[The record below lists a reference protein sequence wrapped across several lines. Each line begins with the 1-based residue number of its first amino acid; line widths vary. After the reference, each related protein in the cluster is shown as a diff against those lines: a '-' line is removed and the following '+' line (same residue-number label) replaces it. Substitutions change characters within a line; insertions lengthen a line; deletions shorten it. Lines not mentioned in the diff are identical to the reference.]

1 MENKLG
7 LGMLVALVF
16 STMVGAGI
24 FSLPQ
29 NVAVSASPGAIT
41 LGWLITG
48 CGMLALVSVL
58 RNLVVRYPN
67 LNGGIFSYAQAGFG
81 NYIGFMSAWGYWIC
95 NLLANVSYAVV
106 FFSAIGYFVD
116 TPENPIMGQGNTP
129 IAILG
134 GSLLIWFMHA
144 LVLRGV
150 TRAALINIFATI
162 AKIIPILTFICLV
175 VMAFKLDKF
184 TLDFWGDKTP
194 ELGSVLE
201 QVKATMMV
209 TLWVFIG
216 IEGAVILSNRAKDKR
231 DVAKATGIALCSAL
245 ILYIAVSLFTL
256 GVMTQPEVAALQN
269 PSMAHILEV
278 IVGPWGA
285 MLINAGL
292 IISVSGAL
300 LSWTVVSAEVPFIA
314 AKEGLFPKA
323 FTKENHNGAATTSL
337 WFSSCLVQ
345 LFLILTLLQESSYLA
360 LVNIATSAV
369 LLPYFLVGAYGVKVA
384 LSGEG
389 YSATESRKKDLVIAL
404 VSSFYGA
411 WLVYAAGVE
420 YMLLCALLYLP
431 GVLVYKKALS
441 EKQQAFSK
449 RDYAYSLLLLAGAAG
464 AIYLLSTGVLSL
476 S

>member
-1 MENKLG
+1 MENRLG

-29 NVAVSASPGAIT
+29 NIAISAAPGAIAI
-41 LGWLITG
+41 GWLITG
-48 CGMLALVSVL
+48 CGMLALVTVL
-58 RNLVVRYPN
+58 RNLVMRFPH

-81 NYIGFMSAWGYWIC
+81 DYIGFMSAWGYWIC

-129 IAILG
+129 IAVFG
-134 GSLLIWFMHA
+134 GSVLIWVMHA

-150 TRAALINIFATI
+150 TRAALINVFATI
-162 AKIIPILTFICLV
+162 AKVIPILTFVCLV
-175 VMAFKLDKF
+175 MMAFSLDKF
-184 TLDFWGDKTP
+184 SFDFWGSQNP

-231 DVAKATGIALCSAL
+231 DVAKATTIALFSAL
-245 ILYIAVSLFTL
+245 ILYVFVSLFTL
-256 GVMTQPEVAALQN
+256 GVMSQPEVAQLQN
-269 PSMAHILEV
+269 PSMARVLEV

-292 IISVSGAL
+292 IISVCGAL

-314 AKEGLFPKA
+314 AKEGLFPRVFA
-323 FTKENHNGAATTSL
+323 KENEHGAATTSL
-337 WFSSCLVQ
+337 WCSSALVQ
-345 LFLILTLLQESSYLA
+345 LFLILTLLQQGSYLA

-369 LLPYFLVGAYGVKVA
+369 LLPYFFVGAFGVKVA

-389 YSATESRKKDLVIAL
+389 YLVSEGRKKDLIIAFI
-404 VSSFYGA
+404 SACYGA
-411 WLVYAAGVE
+411 WLVYAAGIE
-420 YMLLCALLYLP
+420 YVLLCALLYLP
-431 GVLVYKKALS
+431 GVIVYKKAMT
-441 EKQQAFSK
+441 EKQQRFTT
-449 RDYAYSLLLLAGAAG
+449 RDWFGSLLLLIGAAG
-464 AIYLLSTGVLSL
+464 ALYLLMTGVLSL
-476 S
+476 

>member
-1 MENKLG
+1 MENRLG

-29 NVAVSASPGAIT
+29 NVAVGAAPGAIG

-48 CGMLALVSVL
+48 CGMFALVTVL
-58 RNLVVRYPN
+58 RNLVVRFPN

-81 NYIGFMSAWGYWIC
+81 DYVGFMSAWGYWVC

-116 TPENPIMGQGNTP
+116 TPDNIIMGDGNTWE
-129 IAILG
+129 AVLG
-134 GSLLIWFMHA
+134 GSLLIWIMRA

-150 TRAALINIFATI
+150 SRAVLINVFATI

-175 VMAFKLDKF
+175 MLAFNLDKF
-184 TLDFWGDKTP
+184 SLDFWGQNTP
-194 ELGSVLE
+194 ELGSVLD

-216 IEGAVILSNRAKDKR
+216 IEGAVIVSNRAKSKK
-231 DVAKATGIALCSAL
+231 DVAKATGIALLCAIS
-245 ILYIAVSLFTL
+245 LYSMVSLFTL

-269 PSMAHILEV
+269 PSMARVLET

-292 IISVSGAL
+292 IASVSGAL
-300 LSWTVVSAEVPFIA
+300 LSWTVLCAEVPYIA

-323 FTKENHNGAATTSL
+323 FAQENDKGAPKTSL
-337 WFSSCLVQ
+337 WFSTCLIQ
-345 LFLILTLLQESSYLA
+345 FFLILILFQESTYLA
-360 LVNIATSAV
+360 LVHIATSAV
-369 LLPYFLVGAYGVKVA
+369 LLPYFFVGAFGVKVA
-384 LSGEG
+384 LSGQG
-389 YSATESRKKDLVIAL
+389 YESHESRTKDLIIAFI
-404 VSSFYGA
+404 SSCYGA
-411 WLVYAAGVE
+411 WLVYAAGIE
-420 YMLLCALLYLP
+420 YILLCALLYLP
-431 GVLVYKKALS
+431 GVWIYNKARKENGRALVKQDLILSLGLLFGAL
-441 EKQQAFSK
+441 
-449 RDYAYSLLLLAGAAG
+449 G
-464 AIYLLSTGVLSL
+464 AIYLINIGALSL